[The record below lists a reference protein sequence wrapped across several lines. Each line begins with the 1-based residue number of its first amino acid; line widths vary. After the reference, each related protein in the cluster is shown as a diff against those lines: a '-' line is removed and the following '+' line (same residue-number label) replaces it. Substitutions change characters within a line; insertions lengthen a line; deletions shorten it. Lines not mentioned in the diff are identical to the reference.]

1 MLVLPEDMKVL
12 VSVAPVDMRKS
23 IDGLTLLVVDVLKQ
37 NPQSRYLFLFRNQ
50 AFDKVKGLYWDKN
63 GFVLIYKRLEKSK
76 FGFPK
81 KMTESVLEIDA
92 KQLSWL
98 LAGFEFMRMK
108 DYPEL
113 DFSSYG

>member
-1 MLVLPEDMKVL
+1 MIVLPEDMKVL
-12 VSVAPVDMRKS
+12 VSVTPVDMRKS

-50 AFDKVKGLYWDKN
+50 ANDKVKGLYWDKQ
-63 GFVLIYKRLEKSK
+63 GFVLIYKRLEQGK

-81 KMTESVLEIDA
+81 KIIEDVLEIDA

-108 DYPEL
+108 EYPEL
-113 DFSSYG
+113 DFSDYG

>member
-1 MLVLPEDMKVL
+1 MIVLPEDMEVL

-23 IDGLTLLVVDVLKQ
+23 IDGLTGLVVEVLKQ

-50 AFDKVKGLYWDKN
+50 ANDKVKGLYWDKN
-63 GFVLIYKRLEKSK
+63 GFALIYKRLEKGK

-81 KMTESVLEIDA
+81 KITISILEIDA

-113 DFSSYG
+113 DFSDYG